1 MCWFRV
7 DATKSSPTF
16 HPLKSTI
23 QDSKS
28 IKKRLIVTISESKSV
43 QTVQNSK
50 SLEDIQTWIVSYV
63 AQLLDIPTQQV
74 NITLGF
80 DSYGLDSSAVVSLI
94 GDLEYWL
101 KIDLSPAILFD
112 YPTIE
117 SLSQYLFEEVSK
129 K

>member
-1 MCWFRV
+1 MTTSESKLAQTV
-7 DATKSSPTF
+7 
-16 HPLKSTI
+16 

-28 IKKRLIVTISESKSV
+28 
-43 QTVQNSK
+43 
-50 SLEDIQTWIVSYV
+50 LEGIQAWIVSYV
-63 AQLLDIPTQQV
+63 AQLLGISTQEV
-74 NITLGF
+74 STTLAF

-94 GDLEYWL
+94 GDLEHWL

-117 SLSQYLFEEVSK
+117 SLSQHLFEQVCK

>member
-1 MCWFRV
+1 MTTSESKFTQTV
-7 DATKSSPTF
+7 
-16 HPLKSTI
+16 

-28 IKKRLIVTISESKSV
+28 
-43 QTVQNSK
+43 
-50 SLEDIQTWIVSYV
+50 LEGIQAWIVSYV
-63 AQLLDIPTQQV
+63 AQLLDISTQEV
-74 NITLGF
+74 STALAF

-94 GDLEYWL
+94 GDLEHWL

-117 SLSQYLFEEVSK
+117 SLSQHLFEQVSK